1 MSTKRISRRTF
12 AAASA
17 ATLASINFVRLPASA
32 AQFSFK
38 MGTDNSPQNPTNVLA
53 DGIFAEIKAKSGG
66 RLEIKN
72 YPNNQLGGASQMV
85 AQVRSGALEFMMAD
99 GGVLGSVV
107 PLAAII
113 GVGFAFDDS
122 RQAFRALDGDL
133 GNHVRKQIR
142 AAGLFVHDKIFQNGM
157 RQVTSSAKPI
167 TADGDLQ
174 GLKIRTPAAKLATD
188 LFATLGASPTPMNFN
203 EVYTALQT
211 KIVDAQENPLT
222 VVETA
227 HLYEVQKYL
236 SLTSHMWSGFW
247 MIGNGDSWA
256 SLPPD
261 LQRIA
266 STCFDKFALQQRVAV
281 EKMNA
286 SLQANLIKQGM
297 AVNRPSPA
305 SFRAKLKPFYARWKN
320 EFGADAWDQLE
331 KYSGKLT

>member
-113 GVGFAFDDS
+113 GVGEAPS
-122 RQAFRALDGDL
+122 VANKSVASL
-133 GNHVRKQIR
+133 
-142 AAGLFVHDKIFQNGM
+142 AAGV
-157 RQVTSSAKPI
+157 
-167 TADGDLQ
+167 
-174 GLKIRTPAAKLATD
+174 
-188 LFATLGASPTPMNFN
+188 
-203 EVYTALQT
+203 
-211 KIVDAQENPLT
+211 
-222 VVETA
+222 
-227 HLYEVQKYL
+227 
-236 SLTSHMWSGFW
+236 
-247 MIGNGDSWA
+247 
-256 SLPPD
+256 
-261 LQRIA
+261 RI
-266 STCFDKFALQQRVAV
+266 L
-281 EKMNA
+281 
-286 SLQANLIKQGM
+286 
-297 AVNRPSPA
+297 RP
-305 SFRAKLKPFYARWKN
+305 
-320 EFGADAWDQLE
+320 
-331 KYSGKLT
+331 

>member
-1 MSTKRISRRTF
+1 MSSRGLSRRTF
-12 AAASA
+12 VAASA
-17 ATLASINFVRLPASA
+17 ATLASINFVRSPARA
-32 AQFSFK
+32 ADFSFK

-53 DGIFAEIKAKSGG
+53 DAIFAEIKEKSRG

-113 GVGFAFDDS
+113 GVGFAFEDS

-133 GNHVRKQIR
+133 GDHVRKQIR
-142 AAGLFVHDKIFQNGM
+142 AAGLFVHDKIFLNGM
-157 RQVTSSAKPI
+157 RQVTCSAKPI
-167 TADGDLQ
+167 ASDVDLA

-222 VVETA
+222 VIETA

-236 SLTSHMWSGFW
+236 SMTNHMWSGFW

-256 SLPPD
+256 KLPPD
-261 LQRIA
+261 LQKIA
-266 STCFDKFALQQRVAV
+266 STAFDKFAMEQRAEV
-281 EKMNA
+281 EKMND
-286 SLQANLIKQGM
+286 SLQANLVKQGM
-297 AVNRPSPA
+297 IVNKPSPA
-305 SFRAKLKPFYARWKN
+305 SFRAKLKPFYNRWKN
-320 EFGADAWDQLE
+320 EFGADAWTQLE
-331 KYSGKLT
+331 KYSGKLG